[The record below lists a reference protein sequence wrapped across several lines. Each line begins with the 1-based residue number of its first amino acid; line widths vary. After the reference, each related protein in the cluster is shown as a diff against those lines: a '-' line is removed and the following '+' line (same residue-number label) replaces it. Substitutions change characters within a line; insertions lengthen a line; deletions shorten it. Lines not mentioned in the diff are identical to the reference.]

1 MAITAIIARILA
13 VWLAAFAAGPT
24 WAQDDGADNGPPA
37 RAAPDRA
44 AQLDRLFADLK
55 AAPDV
60 AAGET
65 IERDI
70 IDLWLQSGDPE
81 TDRLM
86 RLTIVAMS
94 VDDYALAL
102 DYLDTIVETRP
113 GYAEGWNKRATVYYL
128 LDRYDESIADIE
140 RTLALE
146 PRHFGALAGL
156 GMIMLKID
164 DKERA
169 ITAFRAALAVNPIL
183 VDVRSTLTDL
193 ENELHKGI

>member
-1 MAITAIIARILA
+1 MTIIARLFALCLA
-13 VWLAAFAAGPT
+13 VFAAGQT
-24 WAQDDGADNGPPA
+24 WAQGSGADRGPSA
-37 RAAPDRA
+37 KAAADRA
-44 AQLDRLFADLK
+44 VQLDHLFADLK
-55 AAPDV
+55 AAPDGG
-60 AAGET
+60 AGEA

-86 RLTIVAMS
+86 GLTLVAMS
-94 VDDYALAL
+94 VEDYVLAL
-102 DYLDTIVETRP
+102 DYLDTIVEAKP
-113 GYAEGWNKRATVYYL
+113 DYAEGWNKRATVYYL

-156 GMIMLKID
+156 GMIMLKIG

-169 ITAFRAALAVNPIL
+169 ITAFKAALAVNPIL
-183 VDVRSTLTDL
+183 VDVRSALTDL
-193 ENELHKGI
+193 ESELHKGI